1 MQQLPLFEPPIDPA
15 LLVLARASGVSIGA
29 ALASL
34 ATPAPHYRFVFLMQK
49 AVEYCQ
55 VVKGLGSQL
64 LAAYE
69 KQDAEGLGMLRA
81 EHEDSLLKAS
91 TELRNL
97 QVDEA
102 RENLAAME
110 KSKVLVE
117 ARIDYYSK
125 LEKRSEKE
133 RASTNKLSESEKN
146 RKKAGAADV
155 TASIVA
161 NVPNFTIAIKAPIFS
176 LENGFVFGGS
186 NLASIAQ
193 AVSSGFGNKSASSN
207 YEANKLSTDAQ
218 HERRWD
224 DWKLQERLAKHELQQ
239 IEKQIVAAQVRLAL
253 AEKERDNYAIQVQQ
267 SREVKDFLSSKFS
280 NKELYGWMVSQTSA
294 IYFQSYKLAYDL
306 AKRCEKAYQRESGEY
321 SSTYI
326 AYGYFD
332 SMKKGLLSG
341 ERLHHDL
348 QRMEFDYLNNNRRE
362 YEITKHVS
370 LSLLD
375 PVALLNLQTEGEC
388 EFSIPEV
395 IFDMEYPGHYFRRI
409 KSIDVSIPCV
419 TGPYTSVPA
428 RLTLVS
434 SRTRIDP
441 TASGEYA
448 FDPSGEDARFQVDTG
463 AGQSIVIS
471 RGQEDPGLFA
481 ADHRDERY
489 LPFEGTGAIS
499 DWNLKLTSAMPTFD
513 WTTIT
518 DVVLHVRYTAREGG
532 DPLRD
537 AALASLTLELSE
549 IPLRRAFSAK
559 HEFPTEWSAFLRP
572 AQGGSEPVLKLDLSE
587 KRFPYFARYS
597 GLKISE
603 IELVALIKNP
613 NGETRIDVQVVPPAG
628 NDPVTLDSANANYGG
643 HPSATV
649 TYASSLAPGQW
660 TVTVPP
666 TSLGEPSDWIE
677 DLTVVAT
684 YEITVPTQATL

>member
-1 MQQLPLFEPPIDPA
+1 M
-15 LLVLARASGVSIGA
+15 
-29 ALASL
+29 
-34 ATPAPHYRFVFLMQK
+34 
-49 AVEYCQ
+49 
-55 VVKGLGSQL
+55 
-64 LAAYE
+64 
-69 KQDAEGLGMLRA
+69 
-81 EHEDSLLKAS
+81 
-91 TELRNL
+91 
-97 QVDEA
+97 
-102 RENLAAME
+102 
-110 KSKVLVE
+110 
-117 ARIDYYSK
+117 
-125 LEKRSEKE
+125 
-133 RASTNKLSESEKN
+133 
-146 RKKAGAADV
+146 
-155 TASIVA
+155 
-161 NVPNFTIAIKAPIFS
+161 
-176 LENGFVFGGS
+176 
-186 NLASIAQ
+186 
-193 AVSSGFGNKSASSN
+193 
-207 YEANKLSTDAQ
+207 
-218 HERRWD
+218 
-224 DWKLQERLAKHELQQ
+224 
-239 IEKQIVAAQVRLAL
+239 
-253 AEKERDNYAIQVQQ
+253 
-267 SREVKDFLSSKFS
+267 
-280 NKELYGWMVSQTSA
+280 
-294 IYFQSYKLAYDL
+294 
-306 AKRCEKAYQRESGEY
+306 
-321 SSTYI
+321 
-326 AYGYFD
+326 
-332 SMKKGLLSG
+332 SG

-375 PVALLNLQTEGEC
+375 PLALLNLQTEGEC
-388 EFSIPEV
+388 EFSIPEAFLD
-395 IFDMEYPGHYFRRI
+395 IEYPGQYFRRI

-448 FDPSGEDARFQVDTG
+448 FDPSGEDARFQFDTG

-532 DPLRD
+532 DLLRD
-537 AALASLTLELSE
+537 AALASLTLELSG

-603 IELVALIKNP
+603 IELVALIRNP
-613 NGETRIDVQVVPPAG
+613 DGGTRIDVQVVPPAG

-649 TYASSLAPGQW
+649 TYASSLSPGQW

-677 DLTVVAT
+677 DLIVLAT
-684 YEITVPTQATL
+684 YEITVPT

>member
-1 MQQLPLFEPPIDPA
+1 
-15 LLVLARASGVSIGA
+15 
-29 ALASL
+29 
-34 ATPAPHYRFVFLMQK
+34 
-49 AVEYCQ
+49 
-55 VVKGLGSQL
+55 
-64 LAAYE
+64 
-69 KQDAEGLGMLRA
+69 
-81 EHEDSLLKAS
+81 
-91 TELRNL
+91 
-97 QVDEA
+97 
-102 RENLAAME
+102 
-110 KSKVLVE
+110 
-117 ARIDYYSK
+117 
-125 LEKRSEKE
+125 
-133 RASTNKLSESEKN
+133 LSESEKN

-155 TASIVA
+155 TGSILA
-161 NVPNFTIAIKAPIFS
+161 NIPNFTIAIKAPIFS

-186 NLASIAQ
+186 NLALISQ
-193 AVSSGFGNKSASSN
+193 AVSSGFGNKSASLN
-207 YEANKLSTDAQ
+207 YEEHD
-218 HERRWD
+218 RRWD
-224 DWKLQERLAKHELQQ
+224 DWQLQKRLATNEL
-239 IEKQIVAAQVRLAL
+239 KQIDKQIIAAQIRLAL
-253 AEKERDNYAIQVQQ
+253 AEKERDNHAVQVQQ

-280 NKELYGWMVSQTSA
+280 NQELYGWMVSQTSA

-332 SMKKGLLSG
+332 SMKKGLMSG

-370 LSLLD
+370 LSVLD

-388 EFSIPEV
+388 EFSIPEAY
-395 IFDMEYPGHYFRRI
+395 FDIDYPGHYFRRI

-448 FDPSGEDARFQVDTG
+448 FDSGGEDARFQFDTS

-471 RGQEDPGLFA
+471 GGREDPGLFA

-499 DWNLKLTSAMPTFD
+499 DWNLKLTSAMATFD

-537 AALASLTLELSE
+537 AALASLTLELSG
-549 IPLRRAFSAK
+549 IPLRRALSAK
-559 HEFPTEWSAFLRP
+559 HEFPTEWNAFLRP
-572 AQGGSEPVLKLDLSE
+572 AQGLNDAVLRLDLSE
-587 KRFPYFARYS
+587 KRFPYMAYNL

-603 IELVALIKNP
+603 IQLVALVKDTENWLD
-613 NGETRIDVQVVPPAG
+613 IDVQVTAG
-628 NDPVTLDSANANYGG
+628 NNQASLTLESVDDLYDGNPSGMLAYQDADPGTWTITAPMTLGA
-643 HPSATV
+643 PS
-649 TYASSLAPGQW
+649 QW
-660 TVTVPP
+660 I
-666 TSLGEPSDWIE
+666 D
-677 DLTVVAT
+677 DLVVIAT
-684 YEITVPTQATL
+684 YQITVPT